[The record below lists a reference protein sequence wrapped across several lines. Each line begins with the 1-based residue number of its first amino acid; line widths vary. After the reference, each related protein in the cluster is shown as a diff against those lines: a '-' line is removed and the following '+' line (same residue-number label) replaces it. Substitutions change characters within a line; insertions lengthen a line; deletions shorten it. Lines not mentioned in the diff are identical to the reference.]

1 MSTCP
6 IVCAPNTWLSQLG
19 STWSPIHMNRDIP
32 FSVSNKC
39 PLKGLATYNK
49 QNFDWIVRDF
59 FPFFRAWCF
68 PAFDTDFSRT
78 CHFMFS
84 RARQILRALGTDFMF
99 FRTWH
104 RFFARLAR
112 ASCFPAFDTDFWRV
126 WHFMLS
132 CALHR
137 FFARLA
143 RASCFPARGTYGTLW
158 RLLRVNFCF
167 LLDRYYKTLRLRT
180 Q

>member
-1 MSTCP
+1 MPIKRSSYLQQTKFWLDST
-6 IVCAPNTWLSQLG
+6 G
-19 STWSPIHMNRDIP
+19 
-32 FSVSNKC
+32 
-39 PLKGLATYNK
+39 
-49 QNFDWIVRDF
+49 F
-59 FPFFRAWCF
+59 FPFFPRLAGVSCF
-68 PAFDTDFSRT
+68 PAFDTDFSPT

-84 RARQILRALGTDFMF
+84 RAWQILRALGTDFMF

-132 CALHR
+132 CAMQR

-158 RLLRVNFCF
+158 RLLRVNFFF